1 MKRRRFIPIF
11 ILVFVALVTVPLMAC
26 LGTPA
31 KPSTPTTSVATQI
44 AELQTN
50 KASKS
55 DVYLKTETY
64 TREEIDNKVA
74 AAGSSTDAYPKTETY
89 TRAEIENLIQSAVDD
104 LEEQIDNIDT
114 GSSGSG
120 SSSNN
125 DDEYGD
131 IVDTDGA
138 LELWVERT
146 SPASDPFRLSSGLD
160 EVEFDIVVVNT
171 DDDDTHR
178 FDLSLRISPEDD
190 VGLNGAHI
198 DCYPDVGIWTV
209 TRSGMGDIDQDPLY
223 ADNDSEIWID
233 KGDKDSY
240 TVVFVVDSKAAE
252 YWDWKMWIEETH

>member
-1 MKRRRFIPIF
+1 MKRKRFIPIF
-11 ILVFVALVTVPLMAC
+11 VLVFIALVTVPLMGC
-26 LGTPA
+26 LGTPS
-31 KPSTPTTSVATQI
+31 KSSTPATSVSTQI

-64 TREEIDNKVA
+64 TREEIDSKVA
-74 AAGSSTDAYPKTETY
+74 ATETTSDTYPKTETY
-89 TRAEIENLIQSAVDD
+89 TRAEIEKLIADAVAD
-104 LEEQIDNIDT
+104 LEEQIEDIDT
-114 GSSGSG
+114 GGSD
-120 SSSNN
+120 SNN
-125 DDEYGD
+125 TNGDDEYGD

-209 TRSGMGDIDQDPLY
+209 TRSGMGEVDQDPLY

-240 TVVFVVDSKAAE
+240 TIVFVVDSKAAE